1 MNLPQLLQRA
11 DIWRG
16 GDAPAVA
23 GVSSGFVALDA
34 LLPGGG
40 FPLGAL
46 TEILTPRVGVGE
58 LRLLLPTLARLARER
73 WIAFVA
79 PPYIPYAPALV
90 RAGIDLSHV
99 LVVHARERGDVLWS
113 VEQAL
118 RAGTCGAVL
127 AWPGAARTHGSK
139 PEGRDTA
146 FKWLRRLQLAA
157 EAGNAMGL
165 MFMSSRAVA
174 NVSPAALRLAVEP
187 QADGVAVRVLKRRG
201 GWPAGPVHIDWS
213 ALRQGRRIRREM
225 VGDSYAVAMSR
236 TSPTAARD
244 LHARSAHAQ

>member
-1 MNLPQLLQRA
+1 MSLPQLLQRA

-16 GDAPAVA
+16 GDAPVVA

-46 TEILTPRVGVGE
+46 TEILTPRFGVGE
-58 LRLLLPTLARLARER
+58 LRMLLPALARLSRER
-73 WIAFVA
+73 WITFVA
-79 PPYIPYAPALV
+79 PPHIPYAPALV

-99 LVVHARERGDVLWS
+99 LVVHARSHSDMLWS

-127 AWPGAARTHGSK
+127 AWPGFASGK
-139 PEGRDTA
+139 RDLN

-157 EAGNAMGL
+157 EAGNAMGV
-165 MFMSSRAVA
+165 MFMPMRAVA
-174 NVSPAALRLAVEP
+174 SVSPAALRLAVEP
-187 QADGVAVRVLKRRG
+187 QADGVSVRILKRRG
-201 GWPAGPVHIDWS
+201 GWPAGPVSLDWS
-213 ALRQGRRIRREM
+213 TLRQGRRLRHE
-225 VGDSYAVAMSR
+225 VPHVVAMSR
-236 TSPTAARD
+236 SPVSPARN
-244 LHARSAHAQ
+244 LHARQ

>member
-1 MNLPQLLQRA
+1 MSLPQLLQRA

-23 GVSSGFVALDA
+23 GISSGFVALDA

-58 LRLLLPTLARLARER
+58 LRLLLPTLARLSRER
-73 WIAFVA
+73 WIAFIA

-99 LVVHARERGDVLWS
+99 LVVHARERADVLWS

-127 AWPGAARTHGSK
+127 AWPGISRTQG
-139 PEGRDTA
+139 ERNTD

-157 EAGNAMGL
+157 EAGNAMGA
-165 MFMSSRAVA
+165 MFMSSRAVT

-187 QADGVAVRVLKRRG
+187 QADGVAVRILKRRG

-213 ALRQGRRIRREM
+213 VLRQGRRIRRAPVKEAM
-225 VGDSYAVAMSR
+225 RYAFSPPR
-236 TSPTAARD
+236 TRGARNATA
-244 LHARSAHAQ
+244 LM

>member
-1 MNLPQLLQRA
+1 MSLPQLLQRA

-16 GDAPAVA
+16 GDAPTVA

-46 TEILTPRVGVGE
+46 TEILTPRFGVGE
-58 LRLLLPTLARLARER
+58 LRLLLPTLARLARSR
-73 WIAFVA
+73 WIAFIA
-79 PPYIPYAPALV
+79 PPHIPYAPALV
-90 RAGIDLSHV
+90 RAGIDLAHV
-99 LVVHARERGDVLWS
+99 LVVHARERSDVLWS

-127 AWPGAARTHGSK
+127 AWPGLGQGR
-139 PEGRDTA
+139 RDTN

-157 EAGNAMGL
+157 ESGNAMGV
-165 MFMSSRAVA
+165 MFMPARAVA
-174 NVSPAALRLAVEP
+174 AVSPAALRLAVEP

-201 GWPAGPVHIDWS
+201 GWPAGPASPVISLDWS
-213 ALRQGRRIRREM
+213 TLRQGRRIRHEVVR
-225 VGDSYAVAMSR
+225 GSYAVAMSR
-236 TSPTAARD
+236 SSLSPARD
-244 LHARSAHAQ
+244 LHARQ